1 MTDIELTPEEQAA
14 ADLAAQEAEAEAQ
27 RLADIEAQRV
37 LDEAAEEERIKAE
50 ELVAQEA
57 DNSHLVEVFKD
68 GESIHVHPT
77 TLVAHKQAGWREAE

>member
-1 MTDIELTPEEQAA
+1 MGNIELTPEEQA
-14 ADLAAQEAEAEAQ
+14 ADLAAQEAEAL

-37 LDEAAEEERIKAE
+37 LDEAAELARIEAE
-50 ELVAQEA
+50 EQAAQEV
-57 DNSHLVEVFKD
+57 DNSHLIEVFKG